1 MLPRPLPQAPRPL
14 LGFMRRWEY
23 GMGHEFVPLPRK
35 KPDRIPP
42 ARFAVPRSCNPQD
55 HWDSS
60 ATAHSL
66 AGMLN
71 ASRRKVVVWDPLTG
85 QQHHVVPFPPEI
97 RSSEGKVMSGLSIH
111 LWERKLNTGG
121 VVGWVLL
128 QKTIPQEIMFPQRMR
143 SDHKQ
148 AAVVGYDY
156 DEESNVVVLATF
168 TGDFMLR
175 LESMRFRRISERNV
189 WDNNTIHYPYRN
201 FYTVG
206 SGVGWKW
213 LDLKL

>member
-1 MLPRPLPQAPRPL
+1 
-14 LGFMRRWEY
+14 MRRKDGCIRLPLRVASIKPSILIGSAVYWLIY
-23 GMGHEFVPLPRK
+23 GGHILVFDIERQTLGVI
-35 KPDRIPP
+35 DRP
-42 ARFAVPRSCNPQD
+42 ADV
-55 HWDSS
+55 HWTDIWSFQLLR
-60 ATAHSL
+60 TDNGCGLGL
-66 AGMLN
+66 A
-71 ASRRKVVVWDPLTG
+71 
-85 QQHHVVPFPPEI
+85 
-97 RSSEGKVMSGLSIH
+97 VMSGLSIH

-206 SGVGWKW
+206 SAVGWKW